1 MTPPSPFRVQQALAV
16 ARELRARLE
25 ADGVDLA
32 QDEELLLGTLDG
44 ETDALDVVRRLVR
57 HSTAMGAMA
66 DAAGGRI
73 EALTAR
79 RARFQA
85 RAEAS
90 RRAALEMLGALGA
103 PRVDDAEF
111 TATVRQG
118 SPGVV
123 VTDEAALPDRFVRTK
138 RTPDKAAI
146 GAALRAGQ
154 DVPGAMLKNSAPSLQ
169 VRTS

>member
-1 MTPPSPFRVQQALAV
+1 MTPPSPYRVQQALAV

-44 ETDALDVVRRLVR
+44 ETDALDVVRRLIR
-57 HSTAMGAMA
+57 HSLEMTAMANVAGVRVAALQGRA
-66 DAAGGRI
+66 D
-73 EALTAR
+73 
-79 RARFQA
+79 RFAA

-90 RRAALEMLGALGA
+90 RRAALEMLGALDLK
-103 PRVDDAEF
+103 RLDDPEF
-111 TATVRQG
+111 TATTRVGQ
-118 SPGVV
+118 PGVV
-123 VTDEAALPDRFVRTK
+123 VTDEAALPDAFVRTK

-146 GAALRAGQ
+146 GAALKAGQ
-154 DVPGAMLKNSAPSLQ
+154 NVPGAMLKNSAPSLQ